1 MISSI
6 EVGTGRMEPCR
17 FRETM
22 LGDFPVHPDT
32 GAKIADQAFA
42 GWEEMKALAIRG
54 HRTYPEMPFIGW
66 DVVDTTDG
74 VLLLEANAYWG
85 GDCVQLP
92 GATPLGKTR
101 FAEIYLKHFERFY
114 GPNTPAHRFA
124 AE

>member
-1 MISSI
+1 
-6 EVGTGRMEPCR
+6 
-17 FRETM
+17 
-22 LGDFPVHPDT
+22 
-32 GAKIADQAFA
+32 
-42 GWEEMKALAIRG
+42 
-54 HRTYPEMPFIGW
+54 MPFIGW

-101 FAEIYLKHFERFY
+101 FAEIYLKNFEIFY
-114 GPNTPAHRFA
+114 GPDAPAHRFS